1 MRRQTRC
8 NKGFVARNGGR
19 MDRKY
24 IIVLILFIFVGF
36 LGWQIYQKFHSK
48 QKRSVHQQKVSVAVE
63 VAPVKKSTIRDIGVF
78 TGTLLPKSQF
88 LAAPKIAGKLEKIF
102 VNIGDRVKHGQL
114 IALLDDDEYIQQVE
128 QAMAEIEVA
137 RATLE
142 EIRSTL
148 SLARRE
154 FARAKA
160 LREKG
165 VISVS
170 ELDVAE
176 AHYKS
181 QEAKQKVAIAQVAQK
196 EALLNAAKVRLS
208 YTRIN
213 ASWQDGD
220 GLRVVGERFV
230 DEGAMLKAN
239 DPIVSILDLHS
250 LTAVIHVIERDYARI
265 KAGQAAMVTTDAFLD
280 RTFAGTIARVAPLL
294 KEAVRQARVEI
305 RIPNPEGLL
314 KPGMFVRA
322 HIEFS
327 KHDDVNV
334 IPVTS
339 LVKREGQ
346 QGIFLVNTQTMKVQ
360 FIPVTLGIV
369 NVEWV
374 EVLKPPLS
382 GLIVTIGQHLLED
395 GSAITLTL
403 TDKTQG
409 ASSGEP
415 VDSDKSKMGE
425 RPRGDKKQ

>member
-1 MRRQTRC
+1 MRRQTRR
-8 NKGFVARNGGR
+8 NKGLVDRNGGW

-24 IIVLILFIFVGF
+24 IIALIILILVGF
-36 LGWQIYQKFHSK
+36 LGWQVYQKISAK
-48 QKRSVHQQKVSVAVE
+48 QRRSIHQQEVSVAVE
-63 VAPVKKSTIRDIGVF
+63 VTPVKKSTIRDVGVF

-88 LAAPKIAGKLEKIF
+88 IAAPKIAGKLEKIF
-102 VNIGDRVKHGQL
+102 VNIGDQVKHGQL
-114 IALLDDDEYIQQVE
+114 IALLDDDEYVQQVE
-128 QAMAEIEVA
+128 QAIAEIAVA

-148 SLARRE
+148 SLARRGFE
-154 FARAKA
+154 RTKA
-160 LREKG
+160 LREKE
-165 VISVS
+165 VISLS

-176 AHYKS
+176 SQYKS

-213 ASWQDGD
+213 ASWPDGD
-220 GLRVVGERFV
+220 GFRVVGERFV

-265 KAGQAAMVTTDAFLD
+265 KAGQAAMVTTDAFSGK
-280 RTFAGTIARVAPLL
+280 TFTGTIARVAPLL

-322 HIEFS
+322 HIEFA
-327 KHDDVNV
+327 KHDDANV
-334 IPVTS
+334 IPATS
-339 LVKREGQ
+339 LVKRDGQ
-346 QGIFLVNTQTMKVQ
+346 RGIFLVDTQTLKVR

-395 GSAITLTL
+395 GSAITLT
-403 TDKTQG
+403 DKTQG

-415 VDSDKSKMGE
+415 VDSDQSKREQPNSG
-425 RPRGDKKQ
+425 KKR